1 MIRLFRPEDA
11 SACCSII
18 RACLEADD
26 SYPSALR
33 AKIRAGE
40 TAESM
45 RERAEL
51 FYIAVYEEENRILGF
66 AGLDMN
72 EIRMLYVAPES
83 QHRGIGRSLFEHLK
97 TMVPDAMFPEI
108 FVYSTIGAS
117 GFYAACGFKDK
128 GPFVFD
134 LGGESLPTVFMT
146 LPVRPFP

>member
-11 SACCSII
+11 SACCRII
-18 RACLEADD
+18 HACLEADD

-45 RERAEL
+45 KERAEL
-51 FYIAVYEEENRILGF
+51 FYVAVYEEENRILGF
-66 AGLDMN
+66 AGLCMN
-72 EIRMLYVAPES
+72 EIRLLYIAPDF
-83 QHRGIGRSLFEHLK
+83 QRRGIGRSLFEHIK
-97 TMVPDAMFPEI
+97 AMVPGALFPEI

-117 GFYAACGFKDK
+117 GFYGACGFKDK

-134 LGGESLPTVFMT
+134 LGSESLPTIFMS
-146 LPVRPFP
+146 LPVPPLP

>member
-11 SACCSII
+11 SACCGII
-18 RACLEADD
+18 RACLEVDA

-51 FYIAVYEEENRILGF
+51 FYIVVYEEENRILGF
-66 AGLDMN
+66 AGLDIN
-72 EIRMLYVAPES
+72 EIRLLYVAPDS
-83 QHRGIGRSLFEHLK
+83 QRRGIGRLLVEHIK
-97 TMVPDAMFPEI
+97 AMVPGAVFPEI
-108 FVYSTIGAS
+108 FVYSTIIAS
-117 GFYAACGFKDK
+117 GFYGACGFKDK

-134 LGGESLPTVFMT
+134 LGGESLPTIFMT
-146 LPVRPFP
+146 LPIRLLP

>member
-18 RACLEADD
+18 RACLEADA
-26 SYPSALR
+26 SYPAALR
-33 AKIRAGE
+33 AKISAGE

-45 RERAEL
+45 KQRAGL

-72 EIRMLYVAPES
+72 EIRLLYVAPDS
-83 QHRGIGRSLFEHLK
+83 QHRGIGRSLLEHIK
-97 TMVPDAMFPEI
+97 TMVPGAVFPEI
-108 FVYSTIGAS
+108 FVYSTIGAA
-117 GFYAACGFKDK
+117 GFYGACGFIDK

-146 LPVRPFP
+146 LAVRPLL

>member
-1 MIRLFRPEDA
+1 MIRPFQPEDA
-11 SACCSII
+11 SACCRII
-18 RACLEADD
+18 HACLEADA

-40 TAESM
+40 TAQSM

-72 EIRMLYVAPES
+72 EIRLLYVAPDS
-83 QHRGIGRSLFEHLK
+83 QRRGIGRSLFEHIK
-97 TMVPDAMFPEI
+97 AMVPGAVFPEI

-117 GFYAACGFKDK
+117 GFYGACGFKDK

-146 LPVRPFP
+146 LPIPLFP

>member
-18 RACLEADD
+18 RACLEADA

-33 AKIRAGE
+33 AKISAGE

-45 RERAEL
+45 KERAEL
-51 FYIAVYEEENRILGF
+51 FYMAVYEEENRILGF

-72 EIRMLYVAPES
+72 EIRLLYVAPDS
-83 QHRGIGRSLFEHLK
+83 QHRGIGRSLLEHIK
-97 TMVPDAMFPEI
+97 TMVPGAVFPEI
-108 FVYSTIGAS
+108 FVYSTIGAA
-117 GFYAACGFKDK
+117 GFYGACGFIDK

-146 LPVRPFP
+146 LAVQPLP

>member
-18 RACLEADD
+18 RACLEADA

-33 AKIRAGE
+33 AEIRAGE

-45 RERAEL
+45 RKRAEL
-51 FYIAVYEEENRILGF
+51 FYVAVYEEENRILGC

-72 EIRMLYVAPES
+72 EIQLLYVAPDS
-83 QHRGIGRSLFEHLK
+83 RHRGIGRSLFEHIK
-97 TMVPDAMFPEI
+97 AMVPGAVFPEI
-108 FVYSTIGAS
+108 FVYSTLGAS
-117 GFYAACGFKDK
+117 GFYEACGFTDK

-134 LGGESLPTVFMT
+134 LYGESLPTVFMT
-146 LPVRPFP
+146 LTLPHLP

>member
-18 RACLEADD
+18 RACLEADA

-45 RERAEL
+45 KQRAEL

-72 EIRMLYVAPES
+72 EIRLLYVAPDS
-83 QHRGIGRSLFEHLK
+83 QHRGIGRSLLEHVK
-97 TMVPDAMFPEI
+97 TMVPGAVFPEI
-108 FVYSTIGAS
+108 FVYSTIGAA
-117 GFYAACGFKDK
+117 GFYGACGFIDK

-134 LGGESLPTVFMT
+134 LGGESLPTVFMMLT
-146 LPVRPFP
+146 LLRLS